1 MLHCTKY
8 FLISLLIAGS
18 ASALAGEAPVRSMPQ
33 IGWQTD
39 LGLGLIVNPEY
50 QGAEDYRA
58 LPVPY
63 FDVRYVDAQGTK
75 TFFNVP
81 QGFGTYFL
89 RDRSVSGNRFAL
101 SAAVGPGFQNRDTDE
116 FQGLKTFGIGLEA
129 RLGAEYDIGRWSLQA
144 GLAQAVASGHEGFY
158 GNLNASY
165 RFVFGRGAIAG
176 LGPSLRFGNSTYMS
190 ALYGVTQQESV
201 SSGLSAFAA
210 GSGMESVALQ
220 GFLSIPLGSKWRFT
234 GVARAGE
241 LIGDAGDSTLTAQPT
256 QFFFVTALTRRF

>member
-1 MLHCTKY
+1 MVHCTKY

-33 IGWQTD
+33 IGWQTE

-201 SSGLSAFAA
+201 SSGPLGVCCRQWYGKRCAA
-210 GSGMESVALQ
+210 GLLEYPAGIEMALH
-220 GFLSIPLGSKWRFT
+220 RR
-234 GVARAGE
+234 RACGR
-241 LIGDAGDSTLTAQPT
+241 IN
-256 QFFFVTALTRRF
+256 R

>member
-1 MLHCTKY
+1 MLHFTKY

-18 ASALAGEAPVRSMPQ
+18 ASAFAGEAPVRPLPQ

-58 LPVPY
+58 LLVPY
-63 FDVRYVDAQGTK
+63 FDIRYVDVQGTK

-89 RDRSVSGNRFAL
+89 RDRTASGNRFAL
-101 SAAVGPGFQNRDTDE
+101 SAAVGPGFQNRDTDQ
-116 FQGLKTFGIGLEA
+116 FQGLETFGIGLEA
-129 RLGAEYDIGRWSLQA
+129 RLGAEYDIGRWSMQA
-144 GLAQAVASGHEGFY
+144 DLAQAVASGHEGLY
-158 GNLNASY
+158 GTLNASY

-176 LGPSLRFGNSTYMS
+176 IGPSLRFGDSAYMAS
-190 ALYGVTQQESV
+190 LYGVTLQESA

-210 GSGMESVALQ
+210 GSGVESVAVQ
-220 GFLSIPLGSKWRFT
+220 GLLSIPLGREWRFT
-234 GVARAGE
+234 SVVRAGE